1 MLKEGIKMYKRKT
14 FMLDQNLSNK
24 IRNVTKK
31 IKNYTESDLIN
42 DAIKHYFENEKE
54 NLVADKLDLII
65 YRLDSLDNDT
75 DNETKNILQDC
86 YKEIGNVLD
95 ILEERKNFNCQ

>member
-1 MLKEGIKMYKRKT
+1 MYKRKT

-31 IKNYTESDLIN
+31 TKNYTESDLIN
-42 DAIKHYFENEKE
+42 DAIKYYFENDKE
-54 NLVADKLDLII
+54 SLVVEKLDLII
-65 YRLDSLDNDT
+65 YHLDNLDDGDT
-75 DNETKNILQDC
+75 EIKNILQDC
-86 YKEIGNVLD
+86 YKEMGKVID

>member
-1 MLKEGIKMYKRKT
+1 MYKRKT

-42 DAIKHYFENEKE
+42 DAIKYYFENDKE
-54 NLVADKLDLII
+54 SLVAEKLDLII
-65 YRLDSLDNDT
+65 YHLDNLDDGDT
-75 DNETKNILQDC
+75 ERKNILQDC
-86 YKEIGNVLD
+86 YKEMGKVID

>member
-1 MLKEGIKMYKRKT
+1 MYKRKT

-42 DAIKHYFENEKE
+42 DAIKHYFENDKE
-54 NLVADKLDLII
+54 SLVAEKLDLII
-65 YRLDSLDNDT
+65 YHLDNLDDGDT
-75 DNETKNILQDC
+75 EIKNILQDC
-86 YKEIGNVLD
+86 YKEIGKVID

>member
-1 MLKEGIKMYKRKT
+1 MYKRKT

-24 IRNVTKK
+24 IRNATKK

-42 DAIKHYFENEKE
+42 DAIKHYFENDKE
-54 NLVADKLDLII
+54 NLVAEKLDLIL
-65 YRLDSLDNDT
+65 YHLDSLDDDT
-75 DNETKNILQDC
+75 DPETKNILQDC
-86 YKEIGNVLD
+86 YKEIGKVID

>member
-1 MLKEGIKMYKRKT
+1 MYKRKT

-24 IRNVTKK
+24 IRNATKK

-42 DAIKHYFENEKE
+42 DAIKHYFENDEE
-54 NLVADKLDLII
+54 NLVAEKLDLII
-65 YRLDSLDNDT
+65 YHLDNLADT
-75 DNETKNILQDC
+75 DKEIKNILQDC
-86 YKEIGNVLD
+86 YKEIGEVID

>member
-1 MLKEGIKMYKRKT
+1 MYKRKT

-42 DAIKHYFENEKE
+42 DAIKYYFENDKE
-54 NLVADKLDLII
+54 SLVTEKLDLII
-65 YRLDSLDNDT
+65 YHLDNLDDGDT
-75 DNETKNILQDC
+75 EIKNILQDC
-86 YKEIGNVLD
+86 YKEMGKVID

>member
-1 MLKEGIKMYKRKT
+1 MYKKKT

-24 IRNVTKK
+24 IRNVAKK

-42 DAIKHYFENEKE
+42 DAIKYYFENDKE
-54 NLVADKLDLII
+54 SLVTEKLDLII
-65 YRLDSLDNDT
+65 YHLDNLDDGDT
-75 DNETKNILQDC
+75 EIKNILQDC
-86 YKEIGNVLD
+86 YKEMGKVID

>member
-1 MLKEGIKMYKRKT
+1 MLEEGIDMYKRKT

-31 IKNYTESDLIN
+31 TKNYTESDLIN
-42 DAIKHYFENEKE
+42 DAIKYYFENDKE
-54 NLVADKLDLII
+54 SLVVEKLDLII
-65 YRLDSLDNDT
+65 YHLDNLDDGDT
-75 DNETKNILQDC
+75 EIKNILQDC
-86 YKEIGNVLD
+86 YKEMGKVID

>member
-1 MLKEGIKMYKRKT
+1 MYKRKT

-24 IRNVTKK
+24 IRNATKK

-42 DAIKHYFENEKE
+42 DAIKHYFENDKE
-54 NLVADKLDLII
+54 NLVAEKLDLII
-65 YRLDSLDNDT
+65 YHLDNLADT
-75 DNETKNILQDC
+75 DKEIKNILQDC
-86 YKEIGNVLD
+86 YKEIGEVID

>member
-1 MLKEGIKMYKRKT
+1 MYKRKT

-24 IRNVTKK
+24 IRNATKK

-42 DAIKHYFENEKE
+42 DAIKHYFENEEE
-54 NLVADKLDLII
+54 NLVAEKLDLII
-65 YRLDSLDNDT
+65 YHLDNLADT
-75 DNETKNILQDC
+75 DKEIKNILQDC
-86 YKEIGNVLD
+86 YKKIGEVID

>member
-1 MLKEGIKMYKRKT
+1 MYKRKT

-42 DAIKHYFENEKE
+42 DAIKHYFENDKE
-54 NLVADKLDLII
+54 SLVTEKLDLII
-65 YRLDSLDNDT
+65 YHLDNLDDGDT
-75 DNETKNILQDC
+75 EIKNILQDC
-86 YKEIGNVLD
+86 YKEIGKVID